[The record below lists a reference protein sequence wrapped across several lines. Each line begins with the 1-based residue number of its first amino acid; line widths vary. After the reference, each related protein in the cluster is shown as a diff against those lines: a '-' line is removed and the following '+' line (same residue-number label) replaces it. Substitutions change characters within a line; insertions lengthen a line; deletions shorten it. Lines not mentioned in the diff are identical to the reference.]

1 MLRFLLLPLLLSGR
15 TVRALQHQFHFCNHI
30 LASKHSPI
38 GLSFSSKVIHSTRRR
53 PHQRILLSRPHPPS
67 ALTRA
72 HCLLWPFQP
81 CASRLQG
88 CKGCAG
94 INLPANW
101 RCYCAICLQV
111 NFLFFVLLLQQL
123 TSVLLD
129 RMQGRTLGASAPASD
144 HTDPLRCQADMG
156 QLPNANGPEPP
167 PPLFPVKRTL
177 LTPSQLGLA
186 LLTVTQKQNSFS
198 ISQR

>member
-94 INLPANW
+94 INLTANG
-101 RCYCAICLQV
+101 RCYCASCLQV
-111 NFLFFVLLLQQL
+111 HFLLLL
-123 TSVLLD
+123 PCRSNLCTSA
-129 RMQGRTLGASAPASD
+129 RTSSSLSGSASERPGM
-144 HTDPLRCQADMG
+144 PLSS
-156 QLPNANGPEPP
+156 L
-167 PPLFPVKRTL
+167 
-177 LTPSQLGLA
+177 S
-186 LLTVTQKQNSFS
+186 SS
-198 ISQR
+198 ISFASCHLPARRKPDESEGAARAPPD